1 MKAWSLLLLFS
12 LAAPAVR
19 AEDPQDPDREARYQY
34 VVDKFAEWSLSR
46 DQPEATSP
54 PAVFKNQLA
63 PILRYTN
70 PSGGL
75 VKDGTLFVW
84 RDGVRPIAAC
94 SFSIRGP
101 EDPNAVFFEMTSLVG
116 TPLRC
121 ERRGQAR
128 WTPKT
133 GGLLDQAVPE
143 TGAPED
149 RPVARLTTMRNIAR
163 RFEARNFL
171 RDGKPNAL
179 RLMPQPIDRYQD
191 EPAGLLDA
199 ALFAFVEA
207 NDPEVL
213 LLIEARKTADSEKSW
228 RYTIARM
235 TSRQLQVRLD
245 GKEVFTAPNFWQ
257 GPKSPDEPYLEARDG
272 TMVLDRSTDPKAAP
286 SGESGTSSPPPAAN
300 PPGELFLRP
309 FGVPRNS

>member
-12 LAAPAVR
+12 LAAPTVR

-163 RFEARNFL
+163 RFEAQNFL

-199 ALFAFVEA
+199 GLFAFVEA
-207 NDPEVL
+207 NDPELL
-213 LLIEARKTADSEKSW
+213 LLIEAHKSAAGEKSW

-235 TSRQLQVRLD
+235 TSRQLEVRLD
-245 GKEVFTAPNFWQ
+245 GKQVFTATNFWQ

-272 TMVLDRSTDPKAAP
+272 TMVLD
-286 SGESGTSSPPPAAN
+286 PAAQRREKPEAGAATPATAPPVRPN
-300 PPGELFLRP
+300 PLSLGRE
-309 FGVPRNS
+309 S